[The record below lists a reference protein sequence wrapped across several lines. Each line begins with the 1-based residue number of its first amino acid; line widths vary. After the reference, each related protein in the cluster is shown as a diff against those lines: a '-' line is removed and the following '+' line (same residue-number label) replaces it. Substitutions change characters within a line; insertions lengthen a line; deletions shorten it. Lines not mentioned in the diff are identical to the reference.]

1 MDYMEPLKDAMMEVL
16 KYTIRLC
23 EDNGLSYFAYGG
35 TCLGAVRH
43 KDIIPW
49 DDDVDLLMPYEDYKK
64 LLSLDAAFSG
74 PDYGLFRIETPGYY
88 FPFAKIY
95 DKHTTLWE
103 RYDIPFVIGAFVD
116 IFPLYT
122 TDMEDKAE
130 IDATRKQFLH
140 RVEQFQHANQR
151 YPLTRFVDNV
161 RHAHLRGLLRN
172 IRRSLT
178 TSKCEAYRQDYEQFE
193 SRMHVPEGR
202 LLVSYASDRYG
213 VEIFQPEW
221 FADYAEMSFRDIQ
234 IRVPIGWDAYLR
246 HVFNDYMQLPPEDKR
261 VSEHR
266 KYYLNLREGLTL
278 DEVRHR
284 LRQGE
289 KCVC

>member
-23 EDNGLSYFAYGG
+23 EDNGLRYFAYGG

-172 IRRSLT
+172 IRRNLT

-221 FADYAEMSFRDIQ
+221 FADYAEMPFRDIQ